1 MRSFL
6 SFGPRPE
13 GPRDG
18 KTEPMPTTTLLTVDL
33 AREHD
38 VVLARQRARQ
48 LATQFKLDAQDQ
60 TRFATA
66 VSEIARNAHQ
76 YARGGRVDFSI
87 DQGPP
92 AMLMARVSDQ
102 GPGIA
107 RLGEVLDGRYVSS
120 TGLGI
125 GITGARRLADT
136 FSASSSPDEGTTV
149 VLGKRL
155 PATLRVTAS
164 AISAAMGVV
173 ASASALD
180 PLLEMQAQSQEL
192 TRALTSLREKQAET
206 DRLAQELSE
215 TNRGVLALYAELDER
230 AVYLERVNELKTRF
244 LSDLNHEIRT
254 PLNAVRN
261 VARLLLDGYEG
272 PLTDR
277 HRRAIEMMRN
287 STDALSD
294 LVNDWLDLAKI
305 EAGRTEVRV
314 DAFTVEGLWGALRG
328 VFRPVE
334 TDEAVSLVFEPVP
347 PLPMLQTDE
356 SKVAQILRNFISN
369 ALKFTERGAVRVSA
383 RDGEGDTIRFAVA
396 DSGIGIADVHLERI
410 FEEFAQVENPMQR
423 RVKGTGLGL
432 PLSRRLARLL
442 GGEITVESQ
451 VGRGSVFTLALPIR
465 YEHRP
470 AGETRPNESRSPIEV
485 SNV

>member
-1 MRSFL
+1 MS
-6 SFGPRPE
+6 
-13 GPRDG
+13 
-18 KTEPMPTTTLLTVDL
+18 TTTLLTVDL
-33 AREHD
+33 ARERD

-48 LATQFKLDAQDQ
+48 LATEFKLDAQDQ

-87 DQGPP
+87 DHGPP
-92 AMLMARVSDQ
+92 AMLVARVADR

-107 RLGEVLDGRYVSS
+107 RLSDVLDGRYVSS

-125 GITGARRLADT
+125 GITGARRLSDT
-136 FSASSSPDEGTTV
+136 FSVTSSPNEGTAV
-149 VLGKRL
+149 VIGKRL
-155 PATLRVTAS
+155 PTALRATAGTIGA
-164 AISAAMGVV
+164 AIGAVV
-173 ASASALD
+173 AATSLD

-192 TRALTSLREKQAET
+192 ARALTHLREKQTET

-287 STDALSD
+287 STDSLSD

-314 DAFTVEGLWGALRG
+314 DAFKVEDVWGALRG
-328 VFRPVE
+328 VFRPIE

-347 PLPMLQTDE
+347 PLPVLQTDE

-369 ALKFTERGAVRVSA
+369 ALKFTERGEVRVSA
-383 RDGEGDTIRFAVA
+383 RQGGPDTIHFAVA
-396 DSGIGIADVHLERI
+396 DSGIGIADVHLDRI
-410 FEEFAQVENPMQR
+410 FEEFAQVESPMQR

-442 GGEITVESQ
+442 GGDVTVQSE
-451 VGRGSVFTLALPIR
+451 VGRGSVFTLVLPIL
-465 YEHRP
+465 YE
-470 AGETRPNESRSPIEV
+470 ESRATASGPNDDRDRPRAIEV

>member
-1 MRSFL
+1 MMAAGAGADSM
-6 SFGPRPE
+6 S
-13 GPRDG
+13 
-18 KTEPMPTTTLLTVDL
+18 TTTTLLTVDL

-48 LATQFKLDAQDQ
+48 LATEFKLEVQDQ

-66 VSEIARNAHQ
+66 VSELARNAHQ
-76 YARGGRVDFSI
+76 YAGGGRVDFSI
-87 DQGPP
+87 DHGPP
-92 AMLMARVSDQ
+92 ALLVACVSDR
-102 GPGIA
+102 GPGIT

-125 GITGARRLADT
+125 GILGARRLADT
-136 FSASSSPDEGTTV
+136 FSAASSPNEGTTIV
-149 VLGKRL
+149 VGKRL
-155 PATLRVTAS
+155 PATVRVTPS
-164 AISAAMGVV
+164 AINAAMGAV
-173 ASASALD
+173 AASGALD

-192 TRALTSLREKQAET
+192 VRALAHLRKKQVET

-230 AVYLERVNELKTRF
+230 AGYLERVNELKTRF

-314 DAFTVEGLWGALRG
+314 DAFTVEDLWGALRG
-328 VFRPVE
+328 VFRPIE

-347 PLPMLQTDE
+347 PLPLLQTDE

-369 ALKFTERGAVRVSA
+369 ALKFTERGEVRVSA
-383 RDGEGDTIRFAVA
+383 RAGDHDTIRFAVA
-396 DSGIGIADVHLERI
+396 DSGIGIADVHFERI
-410 FEEFAQVENPMQR
+410 FEEFAQVESPMQR

-442 GGEITVESQ
+442 GGDVTVESE
-451 VGRGSVFTLALPIR
+451 VGRGSVFTLVLPIL
-465 YEHRP
+465 YEDRRAAAPGPNDDRDRP
-470 AGETRPNESRSPIEV
+470 RAIEV

>member
-1 MRSFL
+1 
-6 SFGPRPE
+6 
-13 GPRDG
+13 
-18 KTEPMPTTTLLTVDL
+18 MPTTTLLTVDL
-33 AREHD
+33 AREYD

-48 LATQFKLDAQDQ
+48 LATEFKLDAQDQ

-76 YARGGRVDFSI
+76 YAGGGRVDFWI
-87 DQGPP
+87 DHGPP
-92 AMLMARVSDQ
+92 AILVARVSDR

-107 RLGEVLDGRYVSS
+107 RLADVLDGRYVSS

-125 GITGARRLADT
+125 GIMGARRLADT
-136 FSASSSPDEGTTV
+136 FSAASSPNDGTAIV
-149 VLGKRL
+149 IGKHL
-155 PATLRVTAS
+155 PTMVTPS
-164 AISAAMGVV
+164 AINAAMGAV
-173 ASASALD
+173 AASSLD

-192 TRALTSLREKQAET
+192 THALTHLREKQAET

-261 VARLLLDGYEG
+261 VARLMLDGYEG

-314 DAFTVEGLWGALRG
+314 DAFTVEDLWGALRG
-328 VFRPVE
+328 VFRPIE

-347 PLPMLQTDE
+347 PLPILQTDE
-356 SKVAQILRNFISN
+356 PKVAQILRNFISN
-369 ALKFTERGAVRVSA
+369 ALKFTERGEVRVSA
-383 RDGEGDTIRFAVA
+383 QEGEGNTIRFAVT
-396 DSGIGIADVHLERI
+396 DSGIGIAEANFERL
-410 FEEFAQVENPMQR
+410 FEEFAQIESPMQR

-442 GGEITVESQ
+442 GGDLGVESV
-451 VGRGSVFTLALPIR
+451 VGRGSVFTLVLPIL
-465 YEHRP
+465 YEEQPP
-470 AGETRPNESRSPIEV
+470 AGAVPNEDRPRAVEV

>member
-1 MRSFL
+1 
-6 SFGPRPE
+6 
-13 GPRDG
+13 
-18 KTEPMPTTTLLTVDL
+18 
-33 AREHD
+33 
-38 VVLARQRARQ
+38 
-48 LATQFKLDAQDQ
+48 
-60 TRFATA
+60 
-66 VSEIARNAHQ
+66 
-76 YARGGRVDFSI
+76 
-87 DQGPP
+87 
-92 AMLMARVSDQ
+92 
-102 GPGIA
+102 
-107 RLGEVLDGRYVSS
+107 
-120 TGLGI
+120 
-125 GITGARRLADT
+125 RLADT
-136 FSASSSPDEGTTV
+136 FSAASSPNEGTAIV
-149 VLGKRL
+149 IGKRL
-155 PATLRVTAS
+155 PATVRATPS
-164 AISAAMGVV
+164 AINAAMGAV
-173 ASASALD
+173 AASSALD

-192 TRALTSLREKQAET
+192 ARTLAHLREKQAET

-244 LSDLNHEIRT
+244 ISDLNHEIRT

-314 DAFTVEGLWGALRG
+314 DAFTVEEVWGALRG
-328 VFRPVE
+328 VFRPIE

-347 PLPMLQTDE
+347 PLPLLQTDE

-369 ALKFTERGAVRVSA
+369 ALKFTERGEVRVSA
-383 RDGEGDTIRFAVA
+383 REGDHDTIRFTVA
-396 DSGIGIADVHLERI
+396 DSGIGIADGDLARI
-410 FEEFAQVENPMQR
+410 FEDFAQIESPMQR

-442 GGEITVESQ
+442 GGDVTVESE
-451 VGRGSVFTLALPIR
+451 VGRGSLFTLVLPIL
-465 YEHRP
+465 Y
-470 AGETRPNESRSPIEV
+470 
-485 SNV
+485 